1 MLQTVTQ
8 HRRHACRMLHRRE
21 RPCMWAVCW
30 GCTCP
35 FPPMTTLDKG
45 LRMTHEHA
53 NLLDEPEVVHPLL
66 SHVIERNIRTITRL
80 RLQTAHE
87 RTVQER
93 LADAITSFSGSM
105 SFVYLHIL
113 WFGAWLLVNTGHMG
127 IPPFDPFPYG
137 LLTMIVS
144 LEAIFLS
151 TFVLISQNRFSDA
164 ADRRAELDLQIGLLA
179 EHEITRVL
187 QMLDAIQDKLGIEN
201 DADSE
206 LADLEMETRPEDV
219 LAEIDRVHRQ
229 VKG

>member
-1 MLQTVTQ
+1 M
-8 HRRHACRMLHRRE
+8 
-21 RPCMWAVCW
+21 
-30 GCTCP
+30 
-35 FPPMTTLDKG
+35 
-45 LRMTHEHA
+45 
-53 NLLDEPEVVHPLL
+53 
-66 SHVIERNIRTITRL
+66 ERNIRTITRL
-80 RLQTAHE
+80 RLQTARE

-93 LADAITSFSGSM
+93 LADAITAFSGSM
-105 SFVYLHIL
+105 LFVYLHIG
-113 WFGAWLLVNTGHMG
+113 WFGAWLLVNTGRVG
-127 IPPFDPFPYG
+127 LSQFDPFPYG

-151 TFVLISQNRFSDA
+151 TFVLISQNRFSDE

-179 EHEITRVL
+179 EHELTRVL
-187 QMLDAIQDKLGIEN
+187 HMLDAIQDKLGIEN

>member
-1 MLQTVTQ
+1 MADAWRSSSPGVLFFCGE
-8 HRRHACRMLHRRE
+8 HAGRRRTASRI
-21 RPCMWAVCW
+21 PSAVI
-30 GCTCP
+30 
-35 FPPMTTLDKG
+35 TTRTKG
-45 LRMTHEHA
+45 PNMTHEHSPIPE
-53 NLLDEPEVVHPLL
+53 EPEVAHPLL

-80 RLQTAHE
+80 RLQSARE
-87 RTVQER
+87 RQVQDR
-93 LADAITSFSGSM
+93 IADVITSFSGSM
-105 SFVYLHIL
+105 LFVYIHIL

-137 LLTMIVS
+137 FLTMIVS

-151 TFVLISQNRFSDA
+151 TFVLISQNRFSDE

-179 EHEITRVL
+179 EHEITRVI
-187 QMLDAIQDKLGIEN
+187 QMLDAIQNKLGIEN